1 MWQELIQQDKELFL
15 ILNNLGTPQ
24 WDGFW
29 LFISNK
35 FSAIP
40 LYAVLLFLAYKTY
53 GIKKTLVLLVTVILL
68 IVVTDQLGNFFKYG
82 VQRLRPCHDPD
93 LDGLVRLVK
102 SSCGGKFGYFSAH
115 AANSFAV
122 ASFFTLVLKHKY
134 SYIGIFLMSWA
145 LLVAYSRIY
154 LGVHFPLDVL
164 TGVLIGLFFSWLFSK
179 LYIFAIEKYLYDIKL

>member
-24 WDGFW
+24 WDAFW
-29 LFISNK
+29 LFISDK

-115 AANSFAV
+115 AANSLAV

>member
-1 MWQELIQQDKELFL
+1 MWQELIQHDKDLFL
-15 ILNNLGTPQ
+15 FLNNLGTVQ
-24 WDGFW
+24 WDAFW

-40 LYAVLLFLAYKTY
+40 LYAALLFLAFKTF
-53 GIKKTLVLLVTVILL
+53 GLKRTLVLLVAVALL

-82 VQRLRPCHDPD
+82 VQRLRPCHDPS
-93 LDGLVRLVK
+93 LEGLVRLVK

-115 AANSFAV
+115 ASNSFAV
-122 ASFFTLVLKHKY
+122 AFFFTLLLKHKY
-134 SYIGIFLMSWA
+134 RYIGLFLISWA

-164 TGVLIGLFFSWLFSK
+164 TGALIGLFFSWLFSK
-179 LYIFAIEKYLYDIKL
+179 LYIFAIEKYLDDI

>member
-15 ILNNLGTPQ
+15 FLNNLGTSN

-29 LFISNK
+29 LFISDK

-53 GIKKTLVLLVTVILL
+53 GVKKTLVLLVTVALL

-82 VQRLRPCHDPD
+82 VQRLRPCHDPS
-93 LDGLVRLVK
+93 LDGMVRLVK

-122 ASFFTLVLKHKY
+122 AFFFTLLLKYKY
-134 SYIGIFLMSWA
+134 AYLGVFLMFWA
-145 LLVAYSRIY
+145 ILVAYSRIY

-164 TGVLIGLFFSWLFSK
+164 TGAVIGLFFSWLFSK
-179 LYIFAIEKYLYDIKL
+179 LYIFAIEKYLYDIEP

>member
-24 WDGFW
+24 WDAFW
-29 LFISNK
+29 LFISDK

-122 ASFFTLVLKHKY
+122 ASFFTLVLMHKY

>member
-24 WDGFW
+24 WDAFW
-29 LFISNK
+29 LFISDK

>member
-29 LFISNK
+29 LFISDK